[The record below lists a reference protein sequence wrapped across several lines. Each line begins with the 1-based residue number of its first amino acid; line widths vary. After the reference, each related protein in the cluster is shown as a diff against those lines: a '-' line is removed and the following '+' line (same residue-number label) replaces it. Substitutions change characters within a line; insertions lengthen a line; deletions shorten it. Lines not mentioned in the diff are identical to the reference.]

1 MGIFGKRN
9 PRCVGGSMFDG
20 APENAPFED
29 AGKTPEAAFEGVEES
44 ECSIDEV
51 RASGPVPDA
60 LDGAEAFG
68 PAVRVPETPEFS
80 SAALVLEKEGP
91 AGPEGRA
98 RVERSEV
105 FDSAPGV
112 SGTSFEGCEP
122 KEAAFE
128 ESSVKAFGPALGEL
142 EGDTPDP
149 WPEAVAAEVGAFE
162 SQPTEQVPLVLRWSV
177 RSQRGPRVTNDDYA
191 MGASRHF
198 ALSDGIG
205 GASLGEAMSRAA
217 CVGAF
222 SAFEADLGCI
232 EAFRSAN
239 EAVIRVKEMTDCPD
253 SGATLLL
260 AEQRGTSMDF
270 AWAGDSVAYLL
281 RNGELELLTE
291 VGRTRAGSNELD
303 GAVGYSPALKPR
315 TKTVGIE
322 LGDRFLL
329 CSDGVWEALGRDELR
344 GVLAESFNAVIAA
357 EELVDRAV
365 ECGHDNATVVVIYVE
380 SGGSVLRRA
389 AQSDCGTPEVG
400 GF

>member
-1 MGIFGKRN
+1 
-9 PRCVGGSMFDG
+9 MFDG

-68 PAVRVPETPEFS
+68 LRFVCLKRPSSLRLRSYWRRRGRLGPKGVRGS
-80 SAALVLEKEGP
+80 SDPKCLTLRLAFLARPLKAASRRRRRSRSLPSKRSGP
-91 AGPEGRA
+91 RSASLRATLPILGPRLW
-98 RVERSEV
+98 RLRSERS
-105 FDSAPGV
+105 SRNP
-112 SGTSFEGCEP
+112 P
-122 KEAAFE
+122 
-128 ESSVKAFGPALGEL
+128 
-142 EGDTPDP
+142 
-149 WPEAVAAEVGAFE
+149 
-162 SQPTEQVPLVLRWSV
+162 EQVPLVLRWSV

-380 SGGSVLRRA
+380 SGGSVLRRV
-389 AQSDCGTPEVG
+389 AQSDCDTPEVG

>member
-1 MGIFGKRN
+1 
-9 PRCVGGSMFDG
+9 MFDG
-20 APENAPFED
+20 APEDAPFED
-29 AGKTPEAAFEGVEES
+29 AGKTPEPAFEGVEEP
-44 ECSIDEV
+44 EHPIDKAGV
-51 RASGPVPDA
+51 FGPASDA
-60 LDGAEAFG
+60 LDGVEEAD
-68 PAVRVPETPEFS
+68 PAARVSETSEFS

-91 AGPEGRA
+91 AGLEGRA

-105 FDSAPGV
+105 FDSAPGA
-112 SGTSFEGCEP
+112 SGTFFEDCEP
-122 KEAAFE
+122 KEAALE
-128 ESSVKAFGPALGEL
+128 EPSSKAFGPAFGEL

-149 WPEAVAAEVGAFE
+149 WPEDAAAEVGASE
-162 SQPTEQVPLVLRWSV
+162 SQTTEQVSFALRWSV

-205 GASLGEAMSRAA
+205 GAPLGEAMSRAA

-260 AEQRGTSMDF
+260 AEQRGTNMDF

-281 RNGELELLTE
+281 RDGELELLTE
-291 VGRTRAGSNELD
+291 VGRARAGSNELD

-344 GVLAESFNAVIAA
+344 SVLAESFNAVIAA
-357 EELVDRAV
+357 EELVDRAA